1 MKLFNKFLLYT
12 LTLLHTPFTLIR
24 VVVASVLLIDLW
36 CDKIIN
42 EYINGVEKED
52 EQKFCKCEIG
62 WWKEDEGG
70 DWYCTIHD
78 KLSTFQNV
86 SI

>member
-1 MKLFNKFLLYT
+1 MKLLNKFLLYT

-42 EYINGVEKED
+42 EYLNGVEKEI
-52 EQKFCKCEIG
+52 EE
-62 WWKEDEGG
+62 
-70 DWYCTIHD
+70 
-78 KLSTFQNV
+78 
-86 SI
+86 

>member
-24 VVVASVLLIDLW
+24 VLVAFVLLIDLW

-42 EYINGVEKED
+42 EYLNGVEKEI
-52 EQKFCKCEIG
+52 EEETK
-62 WWKEDEGG
+62 
-70 DWYCTIHD
+70 
-78 KLSTFQNV
+78 
-86 SI
+86 